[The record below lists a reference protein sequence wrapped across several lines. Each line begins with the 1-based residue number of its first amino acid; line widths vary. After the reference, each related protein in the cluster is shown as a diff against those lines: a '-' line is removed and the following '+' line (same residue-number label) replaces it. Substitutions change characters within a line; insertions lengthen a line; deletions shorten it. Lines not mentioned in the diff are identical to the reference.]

1 MRDERIIELSCM
13 DLAQRH
19 GKLNQINKSICSY
32 TYLCEDT
39 GLVIE
44 NIVNERHKGE
54 VTIMRSINGLKSKVE
69 ILPINKEFE
78 VDAPQDYGAIE
89 RV

>member
-1 MRDERIIELSCM
+1 VRDERIIELSCM

-44 NIVNERHKGE
+44 NIVNERNKGE